1 MKKDIELLLKKALKE
16 DMGGGDVTTNL
27 LIDKNKK
34 AKAVFLAK
42 EEGVVSGLF
51 LIEGIY
57 RLLDKKIKVK
67 LFVKDGGNIKKGT
80 ILAEV
85 SGHARGILSG
95 ERLVLNFLQRMS
107 GISSLTKKFV
117 EATKGTKAKILDT
130 RKTVP
135 LLRAL
140 DKYAVFC
147 GGGMNHRFGL
157 YDAILIKD
165 NHLALVPIK
174 TAVLKAKKAGTPFEV
189 EVKNLKELDIALSA
203 GANRVLL
210 DNMNLADMKKA
221 VLKCAP
227 LGVKTEASG
236 GVNLKN
242 VKQIALCGV
251 DFISIGAL
259 THSVR
264 ALDVSLELL

>member
-1 MKKDIELLLKKALKE
+1 MKKELELLLKRALKE
-16 DMGGGDVTTNL
+16 DLGGGDITTNL
-27 LIDKNKK
+27 LVEKDKK

-67 LFVKDGGNIKKGT
+67 LFLKDGAKIKKGT

-85 SGHARGILSG
+85 SGSARAILSG

-117 EATKGTKAKILDT
+117 EATKGTTAKILDT
-130 RKTVP
+130 RKTIPVW
-135 LLRAL
+135 REL

-147 GGGMNHRFGL
+147 GGGINHRFGL

-165 NHLALVPIK
+165 NHLMLVPIK
-174 TAVLKAKKAGTPFEV
+174 TSVLKAKKSKHPFEV
-189 EVKNLKELDIALSA
+189 EVKNLKELQIALSA

-210 DNMNLADMKKA
+210 DNMSIPDMKKA

-236 GVNLKN
+236 GVSLKN
-242 VKQIALCGV
+242 ARQIAMSGV

-259 THSVR
+259 THSVK
-264 ALDVSLELL
+264 ALDISLELQ